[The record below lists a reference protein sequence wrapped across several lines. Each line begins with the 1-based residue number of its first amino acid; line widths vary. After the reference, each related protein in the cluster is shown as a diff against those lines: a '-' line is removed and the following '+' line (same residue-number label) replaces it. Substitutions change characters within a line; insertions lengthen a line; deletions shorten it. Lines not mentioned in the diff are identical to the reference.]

1 MPPVIGLSHKHIVM
15 VDLDGMPLEKVKR
28 LADLALKRFRLGGY
42 VILESSPNN
51 YHVVFDRPFRYWSE
65 TARVMAW
72 IAIMSNNP
80 NVKDWVLMQE
90 IKEASTLRVSPK
102 PTNPEGYKPTPKIV
116 YQYGSRNLGIKAYLK
131 AREEALKLLKEL
143 KIYKEQTTQT

>member
-1 MPPVIGLSHKHIVM
+1 
-15 VDLDGMPLEKVKR
+15 R
-28 LADLALKRFRLGGY
+28 LADKALKRFRLGGY

-51 YHVVFDRPFRYWSE
+51 YHVVFDRPFRYWSK

-72 IAIMSNNP
+72 IAIISGNP
-80 NVKDWVLMQE
+80 NVQKWVCMQL

-116 YQYGSRNLGIKAYLK
+116 YQYGSRNLGIKAFLK
-131 AREEALKLLKEL
+131 AREETLKLLKEQKSMEADRLIILPNVYYHSRSSHKL
-143 KIYKEQTTQT
+143 KC

>member
-1 MPPVIGLSHKHIVM
+1 M
-15 VDLDGMPLEKVKR
+15 VDLDGMPLEKVR
-28 LADLALKRFRLGGY
+28 ELADLALKRFKLGGY

-51 YHVVFDRPFRYWSE
+51 YHVVFDRPFRYWSK

-72 IAIMSNNP
+72 IAIISGNP
-80 NVKDWVLMQE
+80 NVQKWVCMQL

-116 YQYGSRNLGIKAYLK
+116 YQYGGRNLGIKAYLE
-131 AREEALKLLKEL
+131 ARMETLKLLKEL
-143 KIYKEQTTQT
+143 EIYEEQTTQT